1 MPTFK
6 DYDQSQAVFR
16 DIRPLDLLEEDHP
29 ARVID
34 RVVELVDL
42 EELYGEYAE
51 EGKPAYH
58 PKMMLKVLF
67 YSYYAGLMS
76 CRKMWDGLKQR
87 ADFIFLSGDQ
97 VPDFRT
103 LNTFRSRHIRILP
116 KLFAQIV
123 LLCVKVGMVDF
134 AHLAIDGQKIQADA
148 SYRKSKTRK
157 RVKKSYDR
165 VREGI
170 AQLLEKEPN
179 EEFTEEKQRE
189 RLSRLS
195 RQERQLLGLKKVL
208 EGLADEEATI
218 NMTDPEAPVMKH
230 KDGRKLPSYNHQSAT
245 DGKYGVVCAVATRDE
260 VDKSA
265 DLFELVDQ
273 ARENTGEEHQR
284 VMADPAFCDYEVL
297 QKAAEERSE
306 EYFLPDKRFEH
317 TEGNKEGRGAY
328 DNSRFQR
335 QEDGSLICPEGKP
348 MRLGHVE
355 RFDDGHTVSRY
366 EGTACEGCPVQDKCT
381 TAERRTVGIDSR
393 QPFREA
399 MREKLRGDRGRE
411 TYMKRQG
418 IAEPLHGDDQKN
430 RGWKQHHLRG
440 LSKASLEFVL
450 IRIATNL
457 GKIVR
462 YRAAAIMALSP

>member
-16 DIRPLDLLEEDHP
+16 DIRPLELLEEDHP

-34 RVVELVDL
+34 RVVELLDL
-42 EELYGEYAE
+42 QELYGEYAE

-67 YSYYAGLMS
+67 YSYYGGLMS

-103 LNTFRSRHIRILP
+103 LNSFRSRHIGILP

-134 AHLAIDGQKIQADA
+134 GHLAIDGQRIQADA
-148 SYRKSKTRK
+148 SYRRSKTRK
-157 RVKKSYDR
+157 RVKKSYER
-165 VREGI
+165 VRQGI

-179 EEFTEEKQRE
+179 EEFTEEKKGE
-189 RLSRLS
+189 RLSRLG
-195 RQERQLLGLKKVL
+195 RQETQLLGLKKVL

-273 ARENTGEEHQR
+273 ARENTGEGHQR

-297 QKAAEERSE
+297 QKAAQERSE

-317 TEGNKEGRGAY
+317 TERNKEGRGAY

-335 QEDGSLICPEGKP
+335 QEDGSLTCPQGKP
-348 MRLGHVE
+348 MRLVAVDK
-355 RFDDGHTVSRY
+355 FADGHTVSRY
-366 EGTACEGCPVQDKCT
+366 EGTACGGCSVRDKCT
-381 TAERRTVGIDSR
+381 KAERRTVGIDSR

-399 MREKLRGDRGRE
+399 MREKLRTDRGRE

-462 YRAAAIMALSP
+462 YRAAEIMALAP

>member
-87 ADFIFLSGDQ
+87 ADFIYLSGDQ

-116 KLFAQIV
+116 KWFAQIV

-157 RVKKSYDR
+157 RVKKSYER

-170 AQLLEKEPN
+170 ARLLEKEPN
-179 EEFTEEKQRE
+179 EEFT
-189 RLSRLS
+189 
-195 RQERQLLGLKKVL
+195 
-208 EGLADEEATI
+208 
-218 NMTDPEAPVMKH
+218 
-230 KDGRKLPSYNHQSAT
+230 GRSNAS
-245 DGKYGVVCAVATRDE
+245 GC
-260 VDKSA
+260 
-265 DLFELVDQ
+265 
-273 ARENTGEEHQR
+273 
-284 VMADPAFCDYEVL
+284 
-297 QKAAEERSE
+297 
-306 EYFLPDKRFEH
+306 
-317 TEGNKEGRGAY
+317 RG
-328 DNSRFQR
+328 
-335 QEDGSLICPEGKP
+335 
-348 MRLGHVE
+348 
-355 RFDDGHTVSRY
+355 
-366 EGTACEGCPVQDKCT
+366 
-381 TAERRTVGIDSR
+381 
-393 QPFREA
+393 
-399 MREKLRGDRGRE
+399 
-411 TYMKRQG
+411 
-418 IAEPLHGDDQKN
+418 
-430 RGWKQHHLRG
+430 
-440 LSKASLEFVL
+440 
-450 IRIATNL
+450 
-457 GKIVR
+457 
-462 YRAAAIMALSP
+462 

>member
-16 DIRPLDLLEEDHP
+16 DIRPLDLLEDDHP

-34 RVVELVDL
+34 RVVELLDL
-42 EELYGEYAE
+42 GELYGEYAE

-58 PKMMLKVLF
+58 PRMMLKVLF

-76 CRKMWDGLKQR
+76 CRKMWDGLKHR

-103 LNTFRSRHIRILP
+103 LNTFRTRHITILP

-134 AHLAIDGQKIQADA
+134 AHLAIDGQRIQADA

-170 AQLLEKEPN
+170 ARLLEKEPN
-179 EEFTEEKQRE
+179 EEFTEEKKDE
-189 RLSRLS
+189 RLQRLH
-195 RQERQLLGLKKVL
+195 RQEKQLLGLKKVL
-208 EGLADEEATI
+208 EGLVDETATI
-218 NMTDPEAPVMKH
+218 NMTDSEAPVMKH

-260 VDKSA
+260 GDKSA

-273 ARENTGEEHQR
+273 ARENTGQEHQA

-297 QKAAEERSE
+297 QKAAQERSE
-306 EYFLPDKRFEH
+306 EYFLPDRRFEH
-317 TEGNKEGRGAY
+317 TEGKDEGRGAY
-328 DNSRFQR
+328 DNSRFHSQA
-335 QEDGSLICPEGKP
+335 DGSVICPLGKP
-348 MRLGHVE
+348 MRLKYVE
-355 RFDDGHTVSRY
+355 RFDDGHTVSYY
-366 EGTACEGCPVQDKCT
+366 EGTACESCPVRHKCT
-381 TAERRTVGIDSR
+381 KAQRRRVGIDSR

-399 MREKLRGDRGRE
+399 MREKLRSDRGRE

-418 IAEPLHGDDQKN
+418 IAEPLHGHDQKN
-430 RGWKQHHLRG
+430 QGWKQHHLRG
-440 LSKASLEFVL
+440 LSKASLEFLL
-450 IRIATNL
+450 IRIGTNL

-462 YRAAAIMALSP
+462 YRAGAIMALCP

>member
-34 RVVELVDL
+34 RVVELLDL
-42 EELYGEYAE
+42 EELYQEYAE

-58 PKMMLKVLF
+58 PRMMLKVLF
-67 YSYYAGLMS
+67 YSYHAGLMS
-76 CRKMWDGLKQR
+76 CRKMWDGLKHR

-103 LNTFRSRHIRILP
+103 LNAFRTRHLAILP

-134 AHLAIDGQKIQADA
+134 RHLAIDGQKIQADA
-148 SYRKSKTRK
+148 SYRRSKTRK

-170 AQLLEKEPN
+170 ARLLEKEPN
-179 EEFTEEKQRE
+179 EEFTEEKKRE
-189 RLSRLS
+189 RLERLG
-195 RQERQLLGLKKVL
+195 RQEKQLLGLKKVL
-208 EGLADEEATI
+208 EGLADEKATI
-218 NMTDPEAPVMKH
+218 NMTDPEAPVMQH

-245 DGKYGVVCAVATRDE
+245 DGKYGVVCAVATRDQ
-260 VDKSA
+260 VDVSA
-265 DLFELVDQ
+265 HLFELVDR
-273 ARENTGEEHQR
+273 ARENTGQTHET
-284 VMADPAFCDYEVL
+284 VIADPAFCDYEAL
-297 QKAAEERSE
+297 QKAAEERRE
-306 EYFLPDKRFEH
+306 EYFLPDMRFEH
-317 TEGNKEGRGAY
+317 TERNEKGRGAY
-328 DNSRFQR
+328 DKSRFQR
-335 QEDGSLICPEGKP
+335 QEDGGLICPKGKP
-348 MRLGHVE
+348 MRLAYK
-355 RFDDGHTVSRY
+355 RSFDDGHTVSYY
-366 EGTACEGCPVQDKCT
+366 EGTGCGSCAAREKCT
-381 TAERRTVGIDSR
+381 KGERRTLGIDSR
-393 QPFREA
+393 QVFREA
-399 MREKLRGDRGRE
+399 MREKLRSDRGRE

-462 YRAAAIMALSP
+462 YRAAELMALCP

>member
-16 DIRPLDLLEEDHP
+16 DICPLDLLEEDHP

-34 RVVELVDL
+34 RVVELLDL
-42 EELYGEYAE
+42 EELYGEYGE

-58 PKMMLKVLF
+58 PRMMLKVLF

-87 ADFIFLSGDQ
+87 GDFIFLSGDQ

-103 LNTFRSRHIRILP
+103 LNSFRSRHIAILP

-134 AHLAIDGQKIQADA
+134 AHLAIDGQRIQADA
-148 SYRKSKTRK
+148 SYRKSKTCK

-170 AQLLEKEPN
+170 ARLLEKEPN
-179 EEFTEEKQRE
+179 EEFTEEKKGE
-189 RLSRLS
+189 RLQRLR
-195 RQERQLLGLKKVL
+195 RQEKQLVGLKKVL

-218 NMTDPEAPVMKH
+218 NMTDPEAAVMRH
-230 KDGRKLPSYNHQSAT
+230 KDGRSLPSYNHQSAT

-260 VDKSA
+260 VDKCA

-273 ARENTGEEHQR
+273 ARENAGEGHQR

-297 QKAAEERSE
+297 QKAAQERSE

-317 TEGNKEGRGAY
+317 TERNKEGRGAY
-328 DNSRFQR
+328 EQSRFLR
-335 QEDGSLICPEGKP
+335 QEDGSLICPQGKP
-348 MRLGHVE
+348 MRVKYVE
-355 RFDDGHTVSRY
+355 RFEDGHSVSCY
-366 EGTACEGCPVQDKCT
+366 EGTACGSCPTRDKCT
-381 TAERRTVGIDSR
+381 KGERRVVEIDSR

-462 YRAAAIMALSP
+462 YRAGAIMALCP

>member
-34 RVVELVDL
+34 RGVELLDL
-42 EELYGEYAE
+42 QELYGEYGE
-51 EGKPAYH
+51 EGKPAYN
-58 PKMMLKVLF
+58 PRMMLKVLF

-103 LNTFRSRHIRILP
+103 LNTFRSRHIAILP

-123 LLCVKVGMVDF
+123 MLCVKVGMVDF
-134 AHLAIDGQKIQADA
+134 RHLAIDGQRIQADA
-148 SYRKSKTRK
+148 SYRRSKTRK
-157 RVKKSYDR
+157 RVKASYDR
-165 VREGI
+165 VCEGI
-170 AQLLEKEPN
+170 ARLLEKEPN
-179 EEFTEEKQRE
+179 EEFTEEKKGERVE
-189 RLSRLS
+189 RLR
-195 RQERQLLGLKKVL
+195 RQEKQLLGLKKML

-260 VDKSA
+260 VDVSPH
-265 DLFELVDQ
+265 LFELVDQ
-273 ARENTGEEHQR
+273 ARENTKQAHEA
-284 VMADPAFCDYEVL
+284 VMADPAFCDYEAL
-297 QKAAEERSE
+297 RKISEERNE
-306 EYFLPDKRFEH
+306 EYFLPDKLFEH
-317 TEGNKEGRGAY
+317 TEGSEEGRGAY
-328 DNSRFQR
+328 DNTRFKR
-335 QEDGSLICPEGKP
+335 QEDGSLICPQGKP
-348 MRLGHVE
+348 MRPTCVQH
-355 RFDDGHTVSRY
+355 FNDGHTVSRY
-366 EGTACEGCPVQDKCT
+366 EGTACSSCSVRDKCT
-381 TAERRTVGIDSR
+381 KGERRTVAIDSR
-393 QPFREA
+393 QVFREA
-399 MREKLRGDRGRE
+399 MREKLRSDRGRE
-411 TYMKRQG
+411 IYMKRQG

-440 LSKASLEFVL
+440 LSKTSLEFVL

-462 YRAAAIMALSP
+462 YRAAEIMALCP

>member
-1 MPTFK
+1 MPMFK

-34 RVVELVDL
+34 RVVELLDL
-42 EELYGEYAE
+42 EELYGEYGE

-58 PKMMLKVLF
+58 PRMMLKVLF

-76 CRKMWDGLKQR
+76 CRKMWDGLKHR

-103 LNTFRSRHIRILP
+103 LNSFRTRHIAILP

-134 AHLAIDGQKIQADA
+134 AHLAIDGQRIQADA

-170 AQLLEKEPN
+170 ARLLEKEPN
-179 EEFTEEKQRE
+179 EEFTEEKKDERVQRL
-189 RLSRLS
+189 R
-195 RQERQLLGLKKVL
+195 RQEKQLLGLKKVL
-208 EGLADEEATI
+208 EGLADEKATI

-260 VDKSA
+260 VDVSPH
-265 DLFELVDQ
+265 LFELVDQ
-273 ARENTGEEHQR
+273 ARENTGQGHEA
-284 VMADPAFCDYEVL
+284 VMADPGFCDYGAL
-297 QKAAEERSE
+297 RKAAEERSE
-306 EYFLPDKRFEH
+306 EYFLPDRRFEH
-317 TEGNKEGRGAY
+317 TERNKEGRGAY
-328 DNSRFQR
+328 DQSQFQR
-335 QEDGSLICPEGKP
+335 QEDGSLICPQGKP
-348 MRLGHVE
+348 MRLGHVH
-355 RFDDGHTVSRY
+355 RYADGHTVSCY
-366 EGTACEGCPVQDKCT
+366 EGTACGSCPARDRCT
-381 TAERRTVGIDSR
+381 KGERRAVEIDSR
-393 QPFREA
+393 QPFRDA
-399 MREKLRGDRGRE
+399 MREKLRGERGRE

-462 YRAAAIMALSP
+462 YRAAAIMALCP